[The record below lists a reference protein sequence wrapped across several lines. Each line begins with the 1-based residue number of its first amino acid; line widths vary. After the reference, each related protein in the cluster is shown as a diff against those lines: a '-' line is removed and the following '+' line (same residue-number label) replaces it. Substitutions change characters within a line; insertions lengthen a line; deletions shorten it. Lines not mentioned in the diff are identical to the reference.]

1 MALDELKRREQ
12 SRRRWWRVGA
22 GIMFVLAVLL
32 AISQVQYLQQE
43 AEMFATQTAQAAPT
57 LP

>member
-12 SRRRWWRVGA
+12 NRRRWWRVGA

-32 AISQVQYLQQE
+32 AIGQVQYLQQE
-43 AEMFATQTAQAAPT
+43 AAVFATQTAQAAPT